1 MATVR
6 LLYERPEM
14 TTIDQTMISTTAAMI
29 NDITI
34 SADSVYSVNNNWT
47 TIAGINAESAVK
59 ITDGDIKIQGR
70 SLLATLDSIQQ
81 RLNIL
86 EPNPGLE
93 AEWHELRKLGERYRQ
108 LESEL
113 LEKQKMWKTLSK

>member
-59 ITDGDIKIQGR
+59 ITDRDIVVQGC
-70 SLLATLDSIQQ
+70 SLMATLDSIQQ

-86 EPNPGLE
+86 EPNTALE

>member
-1 MATVR
+1 
-6 LLYERPEM
+6 M
-14 TTIDQTMISTTAAMI
+14 TTIDQTMISTTAAKI

-59 ITDGDIKIQGR
+59 ITDRDIVVQGC
-70 SLLATLDSIQQ
+70 SLMATLNSIQQ

-86 EPNPGLE
+86 EPNPALE
-93 AEWHELRKLGERYRQ
+93 AEWNELHKLGERYRQ

>member
-14 TTIDQTMISTTAAMI
+14 TTIDQTMISTTAAKI

-59 ITDGDIKIQGR
+59 ITDRDIVVQGC
-70 SLLATLDSIQQ
+70 SLMATLNSIQQ

-86 EPNPGLE
+86 EPNPALE
-93 AEWHELRKLGERYRQ
+93 AEWNELHKLGERYRQ